1 MVDSKKFSS
10 KLILF
15 GEYTATLGSSVLA
28 FPYPEYWGQWDYTM
42 FQNANIESLKRW
54 SVYLQMN
61 QSMDYEV
68 EQFIADI
75 NNGLFFNS
83 NIPIGYGCGSS
94 GALVAAFYEKY
105 ALQKTTD
112 LQELKQELAT
122 LEGFF
127 HGNSSGIDPLVSY
140 TNQSLLVDSSG
151 SIKTYEWES
160 FKDTSFFIIDSFQS
174 RSTEKLVK
182 LFKEKIAA
190 NQDFKKAT
198 ERLSIINQ
206 NIIQATIAKEKNDI
220 IQLFKDISQLQFDF
234 FQDFLPIKH
243 KESWK
248 KGLETNLFYLK
259 LCGAGG
265 GGFSL
270 GVTQDFDQ
278 TQKILSLFEIKKLIA
293 K

>member
-28 FPYPEYWGQWDYTM
+28 FPYPEYWGQWNNTIA
-42 FQNANIESLKRW
+42 QQINSESLQTW
-54 SVYLQMN
+54 SVYLLRN
-61 QSMDYEV
+61 HAKDYEV
-68 EQFIADI
+68 EQFITDI

-105 ALQKTTD
+105 ALQKTTK
-112 LQELKQELAT
+112 LQELKIELAK
-122 LEGFF
+122 LESFF

-140 TNQSLLVDSSG
+140 TNQSLLVDSGGNIDSF
-151 SIKTYEWES
+151 EWEN
-160 FKDTSFFIIDSFQS
+160 FENISFFIVDSFQS
-174 RSTEKLVK
+174 RSTEKLVN
-182 LFKEKIAA
+182 LFKEKIAL
-190 NQDFKKAT
+190 NQDFKRAT

-206 NIIQATIAKEKNDI
+206 KIIHATVAKDKNDI
-220 IQLFKDISQLQFDF
+220 IQLFREISRLQFDF
-234 FQDFLPIKH
+234 FQDFIPVKH
-243 KESWK
+243 KESWII
-248 KGLETNLFYLK
+248 GLETNLFYLK

-270 GVTQDFDQ
+270 GITHDFVQ
-278 TQKILSLFEIKKLIA
+278 TQKLLLPFEIKKIMVN
-293 K
+293 